1 VCNRKMTDMF
11 LIVECLS
18 HQAICGYQ
26 ILEYSDITGAS
37 EKEDFFILFNC
48 DGFTFKWL
56 PVASGLYMGKSS
68 SILK

>member
-1 VCNRKMTDMF
+1 MTDMF
-11 LIVECLS
+11 LVLIVQCLS
-18 HQAICGYQ
+18 QAICGYQ